1 MLDVSSSAL
10 TAYRTRMDIIANN
23 VANMNTTRDANG
35 ASNPFRRRVALF
47 APGAPGVKG
56 GAGVQVTGIVEDPG
70 PFRKEYDPGHPDAV
84 KSGADAG
91 YVYYPNVN
99 PEIEMVDFIAAT
111 RAYQANITAYEA
123 GKTII
128 ASASRLIL

>member
-1 MLDVSSSAL
+1 MLDISRSAL
-10 TAYRTRMDIIANN
+10 TAYRTRMDVIANN
-23 VANMNTTRDANG
+23 IANMNTTRDANG
-35 ASNPFRRRVALF
+35 ASNPYRRRVALF
-47 APGAPGVKG
+47 APGASGVRG
-56 GAGVQVTGIVEDPG
+56 GAGVQVTGIVEDSG
-70 PFRKEYDPGHPDAV
+70 PFRKVHDPGSPDAV
-84 KSGADAG
+84 KSGEDAG

-111 RAYQANITAYEA
+111 RAYQANIAAYEA